1 MASCTE
7 LPDRRKTKLLHLEK
21 RGCRLQFGA
30 DLQTCG
36 SFVDVP
42 RQIRVKNFCSG
53 VYSWC
58 KLTHT
63 VICQCVISSRIGR
76 QRHTQAPHGSQGPR
90 HCAQAPLHALG
101 SRRCTQAPHHPLG
114 PQHCPQAPRHPIGPR
129 HHTQTSS
136 TPPHH
141 PAPNLPTLINKFY
154 FDATYDA
161 ILISY
166 FVICFL
172 SGLFLLILSSQVYI
186 F

>member
-1 MASCTE
+1 MRDQLSKYKWNFLTWPNQKYYTILMRQDTVHKQFTPSTWATTLRNSNTPSNWAWRCTQA
-7 LPDRRKTKLLHLEK
+7 PQR
-21 RGCRLQFGA
+21 
-30 DLQTCG
+30 
-36 SFVDVP
+36 P
-42 RQIRVKNFCSG
+42 
-53 VYSWC
+53 
-58 KLTHT
+58 
-63 VICQCVISSRIGR
+63 IGR

-161 ILISY
+161 ILISS

>member
-1 MASCTE
+1 MRDQLSKYKWNFLTWPNHKYYTMMGQE
-7 LPDRRKTKLLHLEK
+7 TVHK
-21 RGCRLQFGA
+21 QFTPSTWA
-30 DLQTCG
+30 TTLRNSNTP
-36 SFVDVP
+36 S
-42 RQIRVKNFCSG
+42 NWAMMLYTSTTT
-53 VYSWC
+53 SNW
-58 KLTHT
+58 
-63 VICQCVISSRIGR
+63 
-76 QRHTQAPHGSQGPR
+76 APHGSQGPR
-90 HCAQAPLHALG
+90 YCAQAPLHALG
-101 SRRCTQAPHHPLG
+101 SRCCTQAPHHPLG

-161 ILISY
+161 ILINS